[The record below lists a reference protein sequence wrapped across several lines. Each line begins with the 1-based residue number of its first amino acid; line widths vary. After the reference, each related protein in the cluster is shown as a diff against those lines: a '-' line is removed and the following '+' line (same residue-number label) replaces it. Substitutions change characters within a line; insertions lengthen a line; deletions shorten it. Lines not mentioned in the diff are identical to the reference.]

1 MVEPLVTVTKL
12 QTRLGRTFDA
22 TETSQAEAL
31 LKDASALV
39 RDIADDDFL
48 DDAGNLT
55 VPASIVPVV
64 VSMVRR
70 GFDNPRGLTSETL
83 GDYTWQASGNAMSG
97 IYATRKEKI
106 VIRRAVSKLGA
117 GTAQL
122 EGYLPLR
129 HDAGTGFEDELI
141 ESL

>member
-1 MVEPLVTVTKL
+1 MAEPLIKVGKL
-12 QTRLGRTFDA
+12 ETRLGRTFDDPEKA
-22 TETSQAEAL
+22 RAEAFIA
-31 LKDASALV
+31 DASALI

-48 DDAGNLT
+48 DDDGNLN

-122 EGYLPLR
+122 EGYLPLPPQYGR
-129 HDAGTGFEDELI
+129 ESDITG
-141 ESL
+141 SL